1 VTGLVARAAQVV
13 EVLADALRAVGNAR
27 PDAARALLGLALALL
42 AAGQVPYTNP
52 TPTPTPTPTPQALHV
67 PGLFWCC
74 EALCRS
80 APVRGRPPDMASSRP
95 GYSSYDS
102 VGGAS
107 RPLKQTRPGHVA
119 ARA

>member
-42 AAGQVPYTNP
+42 AAGQVPYTS
-52 TPTPTPTPTPQALHV
+52 PTPTPTPTPQALHV